1 MKRLGLAAEGVV
13 LFVCSPDPS
22 FLGRLSLLRQAWD
35 WSVNDQGVLCLR
47 TLLLFEILKKCC
59 HCLVI
64 RRNRLNFNFYG
75 TLLCCIMKIF
85 NFEIVSYF
93 RKVTKIVQ
101 SASIYP
107 SSIPNGHVQHNHS
120 VVIKVRK
127 RVTLSPYY

>member
-1 MKRLGLAAEGVV
+1 MKSLGLAAEGVV
-13 LFVCSPDPS
+13 LFVCSPDSS
-22 FLGRLSLLRQAWD
+22 FLGRLSLLLQAWD
-35 WSVNDQGVLCLR
+35 WSVSDQGVLCLR

-64 RRNRLNFNFYG
+64 RRNRLNFNG

-107 SSIPNGHVQHNHS
+107 SSIPNVHIQHNHS

-127 RVTLSPYY
+127 RIPLSPYY